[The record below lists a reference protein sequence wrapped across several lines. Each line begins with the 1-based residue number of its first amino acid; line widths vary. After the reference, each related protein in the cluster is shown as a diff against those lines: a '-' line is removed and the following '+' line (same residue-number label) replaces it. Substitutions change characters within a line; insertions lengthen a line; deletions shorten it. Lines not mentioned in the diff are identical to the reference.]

1 MKGFQL
7 MHKLILLTGLVLL
20 TSCAS
25 NTSIVANQSTSHSNP
40 ICLISGVPSSDIK
53 YTVITQ
59 LKYAKNGYGNINSV
73 LPIIVKQAQSLGA
86 DAIIDYNG
94 GHRFGFWPWQF
105 IRPVVR
111 GTAVTWD
118 SPNDIDC
125 KALGGT
131 FDTQLKGSLT
141 TDV

>member
-53 YTVITQ
+53 YTVISQ

-86 DAIIDYNG
+86 DAIIDYN
-94 GHRFGFWPWQF
+94 
-105 IRPVVR
+105 VVR